1 MLRKVVI
8 QMMFALALCVFAGAL
23 VVIGTM
29 TAGAQPI
36 GAPRSSALPSAT
48 GDGAQKSLREIIPGL
63 SDQQSVALRNLLD
76 AERSAMRALEESTR
90 PQRDAIHAATRTKL
104 AAILTAA
111 QLARFE
117 EWRAARRPPHPPHV
131 KDGAGGQADA
141 HPDLSRNRVN

>member
-1 MLRKVVI
+1 MVRKVVI
-8 QMMFALALCVFAGAL
+8 QMMFVLALCVFAGAL

-36 GAPRSSALPSAT
+36 GAPRNSALPSAT
-48 GDGAQKSLREIIPGL
+48 GDGAQKSLLEIIPGL
-63 SDQQSVALRNLLD
+63 SDQQSVTLRNALD
-76 AERSAMRALEESTR
+76 SERTAMRALEESTR

-104 AAILTAA
+104 ATVLTTE